1 MGEQPSYGVAGAGA
15 DGLGGLTWDPGPQ
28 ASGRNPGVSR
38 DSQVALGPR
47 CWMVSIFVTHV
58 LEKHLF
64 LPGTLLFWGHEM
76 VQNSVLAALL
86 DF

>member
-38 DSQVALGPR
+38 DSQTCRWPWDPGAGWSVFLSRMFWKNIFARYPVILG
-47 CWMVSIFVTHV
+47 T
-58 LEKHLF
+58 
-64 LPGTLLFWGHEM
+64 
-76 VQNSVLAALL
+76 
-86 DF
+86 